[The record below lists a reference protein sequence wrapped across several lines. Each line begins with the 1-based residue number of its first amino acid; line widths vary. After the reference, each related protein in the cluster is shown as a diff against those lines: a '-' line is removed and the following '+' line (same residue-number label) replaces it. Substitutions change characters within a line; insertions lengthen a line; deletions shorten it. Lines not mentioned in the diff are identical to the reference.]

1 MATHHAKP
9 NEIFDLATWADDMPV
24 EKSKVI
30 IRTSELE
37 LARLVMSA
45 GQEFREHKVAG
56 PITVH
61 CVKGEIDFSA
71 MGSTQTLAAG
81 QLLYLEPGQPHAL
94 TAKVDSV
101 ILLTIVFVD

>member
-9 NEIFDLATWADDMPV
+9 NEIVDLATWADDMPV

-45 GQEFREHKVAG
+45 GQ
-56 PITVH
+56 
-61 CVKGEIDFSA
+61 
-71 MGSTQTLAAG
+71 
-81 QLLYLEPGQPHAL
+81 
-94 TAKVDSV
+94 
-101 ILLTIVFVD
+101 